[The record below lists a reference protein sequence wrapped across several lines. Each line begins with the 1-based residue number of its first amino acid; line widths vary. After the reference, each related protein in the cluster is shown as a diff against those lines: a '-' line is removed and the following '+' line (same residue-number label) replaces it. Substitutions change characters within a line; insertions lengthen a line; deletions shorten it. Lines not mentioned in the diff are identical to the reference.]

1 MTKVAVVAVHGVA
14 DQKPAA
20 SARQIA
26 DLLCADSA
34 NYSEFTEVSVRLPR
48 APMVVDD
55 KLTSADPGLA
65 YMHQQLVGYKGDGA
79 GAVYDTVR
87 LEGKRKRQNG
97 QSDDVHVH
105 EVYWADLS
113 RIGESTYRVFAEL
126 YQLLLH
132 LPSLGRNAMEGACA
146 ASGQRLAWN
155 VASRLTTA
163 VVWLFTVPIPLLNV
177 AMLSLVLIALSAEI
191 PAGGTQ
197 VIVASALPTLV
208 ALTIGALYLP
218 RLKRPFSRALF
229 FALFMAIIIGGIG
242 GAVLLRKYGSLYDWI
257 GVEASF
263 VATGVCFYLSRKYNV
278 MKRGALAVG
287 LGASI
292 IASGLAIYFLL
303 SRAGDAKEADVYT
316 AAMNAA
322 EAVSASIVIG
332 WLGVTIL
339 ALAAAGVGLIAVK
352 TTPANEHTA
361 ASRAAWSGRFAVA
374 FPAALFVTITMG
386 IWFLITKG
394 LGRAVPKA
402 VYDPINPLGAFQTS
416 KIFHLDDFLFEMVKA
431 HAVGIE
437 VTAGALCLFLLAAIW
452 GAGASVYQ
460 EVATPEPEDNPEG
473 VGRWLTRGIGL
484 VVVAGDLLTWSF
496 LLLLIIALGYQPWDS
511 RNFLVPILAA
521 LAAILGA
528 IMTTKNLTTSVRAAV
543 DVLLDVDNYMRES
556 PRNATPRARIAER
569 YVSLLRH
576 LCASGYD
583 RIILVAHSQ
592 GTVISADLLRYL
604 SKVRGAKADNRITD
618 IPIRLFTMGSPL
630 RQLYAGAFPYLYRW
644 IDDDPL
650 PEPPADSPW
659 LHRTARPH
667 PEELVVEQWVNAYRT
682 GDYVGRHLWVN
693 EDKYL
698 ARIYVRS
705 AQPYDDDGPPPT
717 RVQFCV
723 GAGAHT
729 HYWDRHG
736 AEIGQYIT
744 KLMD

>member
-1 MTKVAVVAVHGVA
+1 VAVVAVHGVA

-26 DLLCADSA
+26 DLLCADST
-34 NYSEFTEVSVRLPR
+34 NYTEFTEVSVRLPR
-48 APMVVDD
+48 APMVVDENV
-55 KLTSADPGLA
+55 TPGDPGLA
-65 YMHQQLVGYKGDGA
+65 YMHQQLVGYEGDGA

-87 LEGKRKRQNG
+87 LEGKRKRPNG
-97 QSDDVHVH
+97 QQDDVHVH

-146 ASGQRLAWN
+146 ANKGRLPWK
-155 VASRLTTA
+155 VASHLTA
-163 VVWLFTVPIPLLNV
+163 WAVWLFTVPIPLLNV
-177 AMLSLVLIALSAEI
+177 VMLSLVLVAVSAEI
-191 PAGGTQ
+191 SAVGMQ
-197 VIVASALPTLV
+197 VVVAAALPTIAAV
-208 ALTIGALYLP
+208 AAGGLLLPKLKKPLP
-218 RLKRPFSRALF
+218 RRLF
-229 FALFMAIIIGGIG
+229 FALFGALILGGVG
-242 GAVLLRKYGSLYDWI
+242 GAVLIREYGSLYRWVA
-257 GVEASF
+257 GEAAI
-263 VATGVCFYLSRKYNV
+263 VAIAVCAYIASKYNV
-278 MKRGALAVG
+278 MKKGALAVG
-287 LGASI
+287 LVASV
-292 IASGLAIYFLL
+292 IASSLAIVFLFAHPETE
-303 SRAGDAKEADVYT
+303 AGVYMAT
-316 AAMNAA
+316 MNAA
-322 EAVSASIVIG
+322 EVLSFVIVLA
-332 WLGVTIL
+332 WLGVTVL
-339 ALAAAGVGLIAVK
+339 VVTAAVAGLIAVK
-352 TTPANEHTA
+352 TTPREERTA

-374 FPAALFVTITMG
+374 FPAALFITITMG
-386 IWFLITKG
+386 IWFLITTALSKIMPVTQYQPFDF
-394 LGRAVPKA
+394 LRKFSAAVPL
-402 VYDPINPLGAFQTS
+402 N
-416 KIFHLDDFLFEMVKA
+416 DFMFDMVKT
-431 HAVGIE
+431 HGVGVE
-437 VTAGALCLFLLAAIW
+437 VLAAALALFLLAAVW
-452 GAGASVYQ
+452 GAGASVFQ
-460 EVATPEPEDNPEG
+460 EVATPKPDDNPVG
-473 VGRWLTRGIGL
+473 VGQWLTRGISL

-496 LLLLIIALGYQPWDS
+496 VLLVGLTVGNALNRPLWDS
-511 RNFLVPILAA
+511 QNFLVPILAA
-521 LAAILGA
+521 LAALLGA

-556 PRNATPRARIAER
+556 PRHATPRARIAER

-583 RIILVAHSQ
+583 KIILVAHSQ

-604 SKVRGAKADNRITD
+604 SKVPRAKAANNITD

-650 PEPPADSPW
+650 PDPPADAPW

-667 PEELVVEQWVNAYRT
+667 PDELVVEQWVNAYRT